1 MCTERTIY
9 NRICRLKR
17 MENNRRE
24 AIKLLTTSKRNPRSF
39 WRDIKNKNKNSLP
52 NIDFF
57 NHFKNLAET
66 ESNLGNEGREE
77 VETIEEA
84 STITNIYQLDKP
96 FTKTEL
102 DSTIS
107 KTKNNKSA
115 GTDNI
120 LNEFISNSS
129 NEVKDIILR
138 IFNTLLKLEYFPDIW
153 AKGLITPVFKKGN
166 RNNTNNY
173 RGITVL
179 SLLGKIYT
187 RLISE
192 RLTTWAERNNIF
204 TESQFGFRKSRN
216 TTDCIFVI
224 KGLIDILFSQGK
236 KLYVCFIDYTK
247 AFDLLNRSAIFA
259 KLFRSGVS
267 TKLINIF
274 KNMYSKMKL
283 GVKNDVLKQEFASNV
298 GLLQGE
304 ICSPAIFSLF
314 MNDLPDYLS
323 DNDVGVQV
331 VDLLLK
337 VLMFADDMAIFSTT
351 EDGLQIGLN
360 QLSSYCA
367 KWGISVNTEKTKI
380 VIFKRGGKTSDSE
393 KWTFNGKEIE
403 VVSVFKYLG
412 CLLSSSGSFKN
423 HIDNAVDSARRGLF
437 GLNQYIST
445 NPEILP
451 SQQLELFHTMIEPIM
466 TYSCE
471 VWGLNNC
478 SQIET
483 FYLSF
488 LKTMLYVKKSTPNC
502 YIYGELGV
510 FPIQIKIKLRV
521 IKYWLKL
528 IRPTTSQD
536 NFNRKVY
543 IQLLLVNI
551 FNPQQVTWVSQVKDM
566 LNSMGMGY
574 IWNIQKVENENE
586 FLKSFKLR
594 LKDMYKQQWNSE
606 ISNTTDGRLYK
617 NIKHDFEFENYLQLP
632 KYLRTS
638 ISKIR
643 MSSHLFY
650 IERGRW
656 SNIDRQ
662 HRTCE
667 LCNKIEDEYHIFI
680 ECPRFNAEQE
690 KYLPKYL
697 KEHPNIFNF
706 MEFLKTKD
714 KTESKKL
721 GLMSFTIQKKYRKNL
736 MA

>member
-1 MCTERTIY
+1 M
-9 NRICRLKR
+9 
-17 MENNRRE
+17 
-24 AIKLLTTSKRNPRSF
+24 
-39 WRDIKNKNKNSLP
+39 
-52 NIDFF
+52 
-57 NHFKNLAET
+57 
-66 ESNLGNEGREE
+66 
-77 VETIEEA
+77 
-84 STITNIYQLDKP
+84 
-96 FTKTEL
+96 
-102 DSTIS
+102 
-107 KTKNNKSA
+107 
-115 GTDNI
+115 
-120 LNEFISNSS
+120 
-129 NEVKDIILR
+129 
-138 IFNTLLKLEYFPDIW
+138 LKLEYFPDIW

-216 TTDCIFVI
+216 TTDCIFVM
-224 KGLIDILFSQGK
+224 KGLIDILFLQGK

-351 EDGLQIGLN
+351 EYGLQIGLN

-510 FPIQIKIKLRV
+510 FPIQIKIELRV
-521 IKYWLKL
+521 INLLAKAN
-528 IRPTTSQD
+528 SSN
-536 NFNRKVY
+536 NF
-543 IQLLLVNI
+543 
-551 FNPQQVTWVSQVKDM
+551 T
-566 LNSMGMGY
+566 
-574 IWNIQKVENENE
+574 
-586 FLKSFKLR
+586 
-594 LKDMYKQQWNSE
+594 
-606 ISNTTDGRLYK
+606 
-617 NIKHDFEFENYLQLP
+617 
-632 KYLRTS
+632 
-638 ISKIR
+638 
-643 MSSHLFY
+643 
-650 IERGRW
+650 
-656 SNIDRQ
+656 
-662 HRTCE
+662 
-667 LCNKIEDEYHIFI
+667 
-680 ECPRFNAEQE
+680 
-690 KYLPKYL
+690 
-697 KEHPNIFNF
+697 
-706 MEFLKTKD
+706 
-714 KTESKKL
+714 
-721 GLMSFTIQKKYRKNL
+721 
-736 MA
+736 